1 MKLKFKIKEK
11 YSRRNIIRN
20 VRQNGRKYITETLIF
35 ISFFVPTLIIVWA
48 LLIPTYWYNVAL
60 SALMASALSKLLP
73 KSKFITKRR
82 EKKK

>member
-1 MKLKFKIKEK
+1 MKLKFNIKEK
-11 YSRRNIIRN
+11 YSRRSIIRN
-20 VRQNGRKYITETLIF
+20 ARQNGRRYLTETLIF

-60 SALMASALSKLLP
+60 SALIASALSKLLP
-73 KSKFITKRR
+73 KSRFITKRR